1 MLLLRNKKSIKGY
14 GSRTW
19 VPYPPFP
26 LHTHAVHRF
35 RTVMVVFVG
44 SYTVFICSF
53 RPVFTRSVLHF
64 SSCLA
69 HNSTHTHTAIRVR
82 ESQGIYSLL
91 LSRTKYTYTCYL
103 FANVSYVSSKPN
115 HILRNGTRY
124 IVSYIDCPSTYL
136 MTRLPPDLPPY
147 RTHL

>member
-69 HNSTHTHTAIRVR
+69 HNSTHTHTLPSEYANLKVYIPYCFLEQSIRIHAI
-82 ESQGIYSLL
+82 
-91 LSRTKYTYTCYL
+91 C
-103 FANVSYVSSKPN
+103 SSMFQRSP
-115 HILRNGTRY
+115 TTFCA
-124 IVSYIDCPSTYL
+124 IVHDISCRISIACRPTS
-136 MTRLPPDLPPY
+136 
-147 RTHL
+147 